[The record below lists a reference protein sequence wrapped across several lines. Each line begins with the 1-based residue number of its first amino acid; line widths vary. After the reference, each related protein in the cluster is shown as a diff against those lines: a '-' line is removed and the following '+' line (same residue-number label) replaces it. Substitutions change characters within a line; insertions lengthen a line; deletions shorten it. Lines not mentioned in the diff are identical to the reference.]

1 MDSPQRKIFLHIDD
15 DDDDLMMAAEVIR
28 EFHPDI
34 IIKQAKNGDE
44 GLALLRH
51 CIETNELP
59 GLILL
64 DLNMPG
70 MDGKMV
76 LKEIKKNEMLSTV
89 PVVLFT
95 TSSSELDKLFASKES
110 VELVTK
116 PTCEAEFIAAIK
128 KILERFTPQ

>member
-1 MDSPQRKIFLHIDD
+1 MGSPHRKIFLHIDD
-15 DDDDLMMAAEVIR
+15 DDDDRMMVEEVIR

-44 GLALLRH
+44 GLDLLRH
-51 CIETNELP
+51 CSKTNELP

-70 MDGKMV
+70 MDGKTV
-76 LKEIKKNEMLSTV
+76 LVEIKKNEMLSSV

-95 TSSSELDKLFASKES
+95 TSSSPLDKLFASKQS

-116 PTCEAEFIAAIK
+116 PTSEAEFIAAVK
-128 KILERFTPQ
+128 NILEQFTPQ

>member
-1 MDSPQRKIFLHIDD
+1 MGPTLRKIFLHIDD
-15 DDDDLMMAAEVIR
+15 DDDDRMMVEEVIR
-28 EFHPDI
+28 EFHPGI

-44 GLALLRH
+44 GLDLLRH

-70 MDGKMV
+70 MDGKTV
-76 LKEIKKNEMLSTV
+76 LVEIKKNEMLSSV

-95 TSSSELDKLFASKES
+95 TSSSPLDKLFASKQN

-116 PTCEAEFIAAIK
+116 PTCEAEFITTIK
-128 KILERFTPQ
+128 KILEQFTPQ